1 MRQDE
6 GCPCHPEEEEVE
18 AGEEHCSGEAVILF
32 VQNCLENIQD
42 KDFYRLP
49 HCPGGSSGGFV
60 YIVDVDESRWSKIA
74 TRDVKASNNF
84 DVATGM
90 LYYRTN
96 TEYS

>member
-1 MRQDE
+1 M
-6 GCPCHPEEEEVE
+6 
-18 AGEEHCSGEAVILF
+18 
-32 VQNCLENIQD
+32 
-42 KDFYRLP
+42 
-49 HCPGGSSGGFV
+49 

>member
-42 KDFYRLP
+42 KDFFIDY
-49 HCPGGSSGGFV
+49 HIVPGV
-60 YIVDVDESRWSKIA
+60 VQEVLC
-74 TRDVKASNNF
+74 T
-84 DVATGM
+84 
-90 LYYRTN
+90 
-96 TEYS
+96 